1 MRALAPRGGLDSV
14 FGIMRFRRIYNVK
27 KLLAVP
33 FVSKNELKV
42 NGLMNPFWLNPVYRF
57 T

>member
-1 MRALAPRGGLDSV
+1 MDSV

-27 KLLAVP
+27 KLLAVL

-42 NGLMNPFWLNPVYRF
+42 NGLMNPFWPKPVYRF